1 MRLSTVAVCTLAAL
15 AVGALSAEANPS
27 QSKHSP
33 PVEQAIA
40 LSSALK
46 EAVTAPETLAAQLAA
61 EIESD
66 RANVLGQ
73 VEPFRQKAQPTDNL
87 VSQLSTTNTNQP
99 GSTELLL
106 TENPGAEALRANDF
120 VSQSSIT
127 ADVNQL
133 VTPPTQNRATACG
146 QQTRQNSDPA
156 GSTQVAQRT
165 ARECPRPERITPLA
179 IPEVEDEFESSPGLS
194 IYIPVGFGADRNT
207 VFIGGTYQNT
217 TRNDDDDNNGNVGV
231 GIGLGDA
238 DRLVGVELS
247 YGFKNFNDEND
258 FGEGGF
264 NAKVHRRFGD
274 SFSIAAG
281 YNGFVNIGRND
292 FEHSRY
298 GVITKI
304 FRTRESIRDP
314 LSRVSVT
321 LGVGD
326 GQFRSNGAI
335 DAGDND
341 PNFFGNI
348 ALRIIRPVSF
358 ITEWT
363 GTDLALGLSIAPF
376 KGFPWVIT
384 PAVRD
389 LAGRGDDP
397 RFVLG
402 SGISFQF

>member
-1 MRLSTVAVCTLAAL
+1 MRLSTVAVYTLAAL
-15 AVGALSAEANPS
+15 AAGALSAEANPS
-27 QSKHSP
+27 QSTHSP
-33 PVEQAIA
+33 PLEQAIA

-46 EAVTAPETLAAQLAA
+46 EAVAAPETLVA
-61 EIESD
+61 EIKSD
-66 RANVLGQ
+66 RAEAHEQ
-73 VEPFRQKAQPTDNL
+73 VEALGDKAQPARPTDNL
-87 VSQLSTTNTNQP
+87 VSELSTTNTEGP

-133 VTPPTQNRATACG
+133 VNPPTQNRATSCG

-156 GSTQVAQRT
+156 GSTQLAQATR
-165 ARECPRPERITPLA
+165 RDCPRPERITPLA
-179 IPEVEDEFESSPGLS
+179 LPEVEEGFESSPALS
-194 IYIPVGFGADRNT
+194 LYIPVGFGADRNT
-207 VFIGGTYQNT
+207 FFIGGTYQNT
-217 TRNDDDDNNGNVGV
+217 TRDDEDDDNGNVGV

-247 YGFKNFNDEND
+247 YAFENFNDEDD

-274 SFSIAAG
+274 SFSVAAG
-281 YNGFVNIGRND
+281 YNGFVNIGSND

-298 GVITKI
+298 GAITKI
-304 FRTRESIRDP
+304 FRTRESIRSP
-314 LSRVSVT
+314 LSRVAVT

-326 GQFRSNGAI
+326 GQFRSNGAV

-348 ALRIIRPVSF
+348 AFRIIRPVSF

-376 KGFPWVIT
+376 KSLPFVIT

-389 LAGRGDDP
+389 LAGRGEDP